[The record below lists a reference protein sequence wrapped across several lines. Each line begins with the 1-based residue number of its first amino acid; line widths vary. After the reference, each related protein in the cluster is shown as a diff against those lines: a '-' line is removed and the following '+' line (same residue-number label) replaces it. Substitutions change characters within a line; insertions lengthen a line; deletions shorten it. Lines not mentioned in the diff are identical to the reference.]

1 MDILCLMGLFPKE
14 YEPIILEN
22 SIGGIQNAANKFQWG
37 IVNGLDEIKDSHVKI
52 VNSLYIG
59 SYPKRYK
66 KLSIPYFEFSH
77 AANSNDINIGFTNL
91 TFWKIISR
99 YKGIK
104 KQIDKWAKEET
115 KEQKVLLAYAMTSP
129 FVEIL
134 NYVKRKYPHIICCL
148 VVPDLPEYMNASSME
163 NKFYKN
169 AKKAQISHFK
179 RNLKKVDCYV
189 FLTEFMKEWFDWDV
203 KYSVVEGISSNT
215 REDLDKSEQ
224 IQEKRKTILYA
235 GMIEEKYGVVDL
247 VKAFM
252 QINDDEWTLEL
263 FGNGSSVN
271 KIKELS
277 EKDSRVHLRGMA
289 PNTQVLQE
297 QRQAELLVNP
307 RNDKQAFTKY
317 SFPSKVIEYMG
328 SGTPMIG
335 YKLSGMPDEYKD
347 YFYCVDDSDNGLYYT
362 LKKCMN
368 LSSDERREMG
378 KRAQEFIFKNKTAT
392 IQCKK
397 IIKMIDDIS
406 SAYGGK

>member
-14 YEPIILEN
+14 YETTILKN
-22 SIGGIQNAANKFQWG
+22 SKGGVQNAANKFQWG
-37 IVNGLDEIKDSHVKI
+37 IVNGLNGIENIRFKI
-52 VNSLYIG
+52 VNSLYVG
-59 SYPKRYK
+59 SYPKRYTELK
-66 KLSIPYFEFSH
+66 IPSFQFSH
-77 AANSNDINIGFTNL
+77 SNNAKDINVGFTNL
-91 TFWKIISR
+91 TFWKNFSR
-99 YKGIK
+99 YRGIK
-104 KQIDKWAKEET
+104 KQVDEWAKG
-115 KEQKVLLAYAMTSP
+115 KDKDQKVLLAYAMTSP

-169 AKKAQISHFK
+169 AKKVQISHFK

-203 KYSVVEGISSNT
+203 KYTVVEGISSKT
-215 REDLDKSEQ
+215 REDLDKPEQ
-224 IQEKRKTILYA
+224 MQEKRKSILYA

-252 QINDDEWTLEL
+252 QINDDEWNLEL

-277 EKDSRVHLRGMA
+277 KKDHRVHLRGMA
-289 PNTQVLQE
+289 PNAQVLQE
-297 QRQAELLVNP
+297 QKEVELLVNP
-307 RNDKQAFTKY
+307 RNDTQSFTKY

-335 YKLSGMPDEYKD
+335 YKLSGMPDEYKE
-347 YFYCVDDSDNGLYYT
+347 YLYCVDNTEDGLYKT
-362 LKKCMN
+362 LKKAME
-368 LSSDERREMG
+368 LSTAERRKMG
-378 KRAQEFIFKNKTAT
+378 YKAQEFIVTKKTAVV
-392 IQCKK
+392 QCKK
-397 IIKMIDDIS
+397 IIEMLDEL
-406 SAYGGK
+406 

>member
-14 YEPIILEN
+14 YESTILKN
-22 SIGGIQNAANKFQWG
+22 SKGGVQNAANKFQWG
-37 IVNGLDEIKDSHVKI
+37 IVNGLDGIENVQFKI

-66 KLSIPYFEFSH
+66 ELKIPSFKFSH
-77 AANSNDINIGFTNL
+77 SDNAKDINVGFTNL
-91 TFWKIISR
+91 TILKNFSR

-104 KQIDKWAKEET
+104 KQVDEWAKEKNED
-115 KEQKVLLAYAMTSP
+115 QKVLLAYAMTSP

-169 AKKAQISHFK
+169 AKKLQIRHFK

-203 KYSVVEGISSNT
+203 KYTVVEGISSKT
-215 REDLDKSEQ
+215 REDMDKLDQ
-224 IQEKRKTILYA
+224 NQEKRKSILYA

-271 KIKELS
+271 KIRELS
-277 EKDSRVHLRGMA
+277 KEDSRVHLRGMA
-289 PNTQVLQE
+289 PNAQVLQE
-297 QRQAELLVNP
+297 QKEVELLVNP
-307 RNDKQAFTKY
+307 RNDTQSFTKY

-335 YKLSGMPDEYKD
+335 YKLSGMPDEYKE
-347 YFYCVDDSDNGLYYT
+347 YFYCVDNTKNGLYKT
-362 LKKCMN
+362 LKKAME
-368 LSSDERREMG
+368 LSSAERRDMG
-378 KRAQEFIFKNKTAT
+378 YKAQKFIVTEKTAVV
-392 IQCKK
+392 QCRK
-397 IIKMIDDIS
+397 IVEMLEEL
-406 SAYGGK
+406 